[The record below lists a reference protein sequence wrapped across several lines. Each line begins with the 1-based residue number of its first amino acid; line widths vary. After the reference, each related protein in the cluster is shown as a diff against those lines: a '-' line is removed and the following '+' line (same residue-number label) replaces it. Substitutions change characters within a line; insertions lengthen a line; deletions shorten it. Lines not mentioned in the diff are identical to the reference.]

1 MRIMHN
7 KVYVTET
14 KPGIFEK
21 NSKFRLKTNWVANT
35 QYKEVE
41 ALGWRIRDRI
51 NNAIE
56 SMEKTKNV
64 QNMSNK
70 EKTALRN
77 LIRAKNTKIIIN
89 DTDKNMGAADADKID
104 VISECVRQLSDM
116 KTYLKLT
123 EEEFKNIITDIQN
136 KLKRKVDSH
145 LYKGNC
151 TKKEANFLLS
161 KLHVFDTPHFYIIWK
176 ILKNP
181 IVGRPIVAGYNWI

>member
-1 MRIMHN
+1 MHN
-7 KVYVTET
+7 KVYFTET

-21 NSKFRLKTNWVANT
+21 KSKFRIKTNWVTNT

-51 NNAIE
+51 NNTIE

-89 DTDKNMGAADADKID
+89 DTDKNMGATDLDKVD
-104 VISECVRQLSDM
+104 VISECVRNLNDM
-116 KTYLKLT
+116 KTHLKLT
-123 EEEFKNIITDIQN
+123 EEN
-136 KLKRKVDSH
+136 LK
-145 LYKGNC
+145 
-151 TKKEANFLLS
+151 
-161 KLHVFDTPHFYIIWK
+161 I
-176 ILKNP
+176 
-181 IVGRPIVAGYNWI
+181 

>member
-1 MRIMHN
+1 MHN
-7 KVYVTET
+7 KVYFTET

-56 SMEKTKNV
+56 SMTKTKTT
-64 QNMSNK
+64 QNISDK

-89 DTDKNMGAADADKID
+89 DTDKNMEAYNAG
-104 VISECVRQLSDM
+104 
-116 KTYLKLT
+116 
-123 EEEFKNIITDIQN
+123 
-136 KLKRKVDSH
+136 
-145 LYKGNC
+145 
-151 TKKEANFLLS
+151 KK
-161 KLHVFDTPHFYIIWK
+161 
-176 ILKNP
+176 
-181 IVGRPIVAGYNWI
+181 